1 MQAIVYQCMLIVKED
16 ILVIVNG
23 HTDELNVTSI
33 ATKAE

>member
-1 MQAIVYQCMLIVKED
+1 MLIAKED

-23 HTDELNVTSI
+23 DTDELNVTSI